1 MSAFPLEKAEAVPK
15 RIAAKRS
22 GSMLWVLEYLLASG
36 TKRLDTLKG
45 SVEVFHMEVEVQ
57 RRPMTL
63 ELTAIIG
70 DG

>member
-1 MSAFPLEKAEAVPK
+1 
-15 RIAAKRS
+15 
-22 GSMLWVLEYLLASG
+22 MLWVLEYLLASG

-45 SVEVFHMEVEVQ
+45 SVEVFHVEVEVQ
-57 RRPMTL
+57 RSPMTL

>member
-1 MSAFPLEKAEAVPK
+1 MPK

-36 TKRLDTLKG
+36 AKRLDTLKG

-57 RRPMTL
+57 RSRMTL